1 MRPDNT
7 PARVFSTAGLPAAR
21 RVELWESHNASAL
34 IGLAV
39 HSGRPLE
46 ATEVNVQ
53 LARVAG
59 SPHAVARTADTIRRD
74 PADAVAVYLLLRGD
88 SWFRHDGGTQA
99 VPAGTAV
106 ICEADRPFARGFAL
120 GLEELVVKVPHAAL
134 AGVPDVREPR
144 QVSLA
149 GDPYA
154 RALARAAGRATA
166 LARPAGRTAAG
177 AGAGAGAEAD
187 GHAVPA
193 DEATVLDL
201 VSVLIA
207 GRRASQAV
215 SHRAAARSYIEDHLT
230 EPGLGAARI
239 AAAIGISERQL
250 SRVFAADDT
259 SVPRHI
265 LARRLGLAYALL
277 AGTAGTVG
285 TAPVAEVAAR
295 CGFTSAAYFSHAF
308 AAHFGRRASEVR
320 TSTGL

>member
-1 MRPDNT
+1 MRPADM
-7 PARVFSTAGLPAAR
+7 PARVFSTAGLPEAR

-39 HSGRPLE
+39 RADRPLE
-46 ATEVNVQ
+46 ATEVNVQLPRVQ

-59 SPHAVARTADTIRRD
+59 SPHAVSRTADAIRRD
-74 PADAVAVYLLLRGD
+74 PADAIAVYLMLRGD
-88 SWFRHDGGTQA
+88 SWFRTRSGTH
-99 VPAGTAV
+99 VVRAGTAV
-106 ICEADRPFARGFAL
+106 VCEADRPFARGFAL

-134 AGVPDVREPR
+134 AGVTDIREPR
-144 QVSLA
+144 MTSLT
-149 GDPYA
+149 GDPYT
-154 RALARAAGRATA
+154 RALVRAAGRATA
-166 LARPAGRTAAG
+166 
-177 AGAGAGAEAD
+177 

-207 GRRASQAV
+207 GRRASQTV
-215 SHRAAARSYIEDHLT
+215 SHRAAARAYIEDHLT

-250 SRVFAADDT
+250 SRVFAADGT

-265 LARRLGLAYALL
+265 LLRRLHRAHALL
-277 AGTAGTVG
+277 AGPAGD
-285 TAPVAEVAAR
+285 APVAEVAAR

-308 AAHFGRRASEVR
+308 AEHFGRRASEVR
-320 TSTGL
+320 AGAGF

>member
-1 MRPDNT
+1 MRPADQ
-7 PARVFSTAGLPAAR
+7 PARVFSTAGLPEAR

-39 HSGRPLE
+39 HADRPLE
-46 ATEVNVQ
+46 ATEVNVQLPRVQ

-59 SPHAVARTADTIRRD
+59 SPHAVARTTEAIRRD
-74 PADAVAVYLLLRGD
+74 PADAIAVYLLLRGD
-88 SWFRHDGGTQA
+88 SWFRTGSGTHA
-99 VPAGTAV
+99 VRAGTAV

-134 AGVPDVREPR
+134 PGAPAVPEPR
-144 QVSLA
+144 QASLA
-149 GDPYA
+149 GDPYT
-154 RALARAAGRATA
+154 RALARVAGRATA
-166 LARPAGRTAAG
+166 
-177 AGAGAGAEAD
+177 D
-187 GHAVPA
+187 GQRVPA

-207 GRRASQAV
+207 GRRASPA
-215 SHRAAARSYIEDHLT
+215 SAHRAAARSYIEDHLT
-230 EPGLGAARI
+230 EPDLGAGRI

-265 LARRLGLAYALL
+265 LSRRLQLAHALL
-277 AGTAGTVG
+277 AGAPGDV
-285 TAPVAEVAAR
+285 PVAEVAAR

-308 AAHFGRRASEVR
+308 AGHFGRRASEVR
-320 TSTGL
+320 ASAGL